1 MWSGKNEIFTW
12 CNECWL
18 NFNTGAFCFVSRRD
32 HWLATLWFTQ
42 VCCSWPPWLISQFF
56 ACNENHRHK
65 IITDFYSALHITR
78 WSRHCRL
85 GTITC
90 WSSCSD
96 CAESRVSVLPII
108 SRSARLEQSRS
119 AHRARPYQRKPRWGA
134 PGALPA
140 PDSFQESQIWNY
152 FSIVC
157 LWSFVSALTVD
168 SQKRGIATDVSS
180 NHPDPG
186 IIGGHPVFYFPL
198 VTRSRWHRNKS
209 MPCVGTRQILSDQV
223 SSKYFLQISIKIDY
237 RYYKA

>member
-1 MWSGKNEIFTW
+1 MKYLPGVMNADWILIPVHFASFPDATTAW
-12 CNECWL
+12 
-18 NFNTGAFCFVSRRD
+18 R
-32 HWLATLWFTQ
+32 ATLWFTQ

-65 IITDFYSALHITR
+65 ITDFYSALHITR

-85 GTITC
+85 DIITC

-157 LWSFVSALTVD
+157 LWSFVSALTGL
-168 SQKRGIATDVSS
+168 SEARKS
-180 NHPDPG
+180 
-186 IIGGHPVFYFPL
+186 
-198 VTRSRWHRNKS
+198 HR
-209 MPCVGTRQILSDQV
+209 CEQ
-223 SSKYFLQISIKIDY
+223 
-237 RYYKA
+237 